1 MDMDMLKREQLSALI
16 DTSVKIKEAE
26 SSSLFIVS
34 NIDEKDAIQSLF
46 GGDIK
51 ELSDM
56 LFLIFI
62 GVDKLLDEL
71 PDPLREG
78 LKEHYPERL
87 AALGLISMNMA
98 QKISDML

>member
-1 MDMDMLKREQLSALI
+1 
-16 DTSVKIKEAE
+16 
-26 SSSLFIVS
+26 
-34 NIDEKDAIQSLF
+34 
-46 GGDIK
+46 
-51 ELSDM
+51 M

-71 PDPLREG
+71 PDPLKEG